1 MEAERAIYLK
11 SLKMKCGAP
20 GYTLV
25 FLSVL
30 SAEWSALSPAQGQR
44 II

>member
-1 MEAERAIYLK
+1 MEAERVVYLK

-25 FLSVL
+25 FLSYLQNGQLLVL
-30 SAEWSALSPAQGQR
+30 LKDRG
-44 II
+44 

>member
-1 MEAERAIYLK
+1 MEAERAVYLK

-25 FLSVL
+25 FLSYL
-30 SAEWSALSPAQGQR
+30 QKERSALSPAQGQR